1 METSERAGWLAGI
14 TGVAAL
20 GAVAAGGVA
29 RNVTRRRTNGHADP
43 FAGEDFTT
51 IYDDSGTTAR
61 TDDGLSLAVRT
72 VDTWTSDG
80 DDEVNEPELTILF
93 IHGFSLRMAAW
104 HFQRYA
110 LADAWADR
118 RIRMVFFDH
127 RGHGRSDHAPDDTC
141 TITQL
146 ADDIAAV
153 IRTAAPTGPLVL
165 VGHSMGG
172 MALMGLARRRPALFG
187 ADGRVTGVALVA
199 TASRGLTEAGLGE
212 GLSNPVL
219 DAFRL
224 SVRHVPSLV
233 QAGRGITRQ
242 ILEPVLVAAS
252 FGPDFHSPTA
262 GRAVEKMIQNTPIQT
277 IVNFLHA
284 LEDHD
289 ESTALPV
296 LAQVPSVVVCGNR
309 DRLTPLPKSVRIYA
323 ELGDD
328 SRLVVVDGAGHMV
341 QMEQPE
347 MVTDAIVDLVERAR
361 AAAPQ
366 PRRRWWQKMRV
377 RA

>member
-1 METSERAGWLAGI
+1 MKTAERAGWLAGV

-20 GAVAAGGVA
+20 GAVAAGGVV
-29 RNVTRRRTNGHADP
+29 RNMTRRKAGSRVDP

-51 IYDDSGTTAR
+51 IYDDPAMTAR
-61 TDDGLSLAVRT
+61 TDDGLSLAVRV
-72 VDTWTSDG
+72 VDTWTDDG
-80 DDEVNEPELTILF
+80 PDPELTVIF
-93 IHGFSLRMAAW
+93 IHGFGLRMAAW
-104 HFQRYA
+104 HLQRYA
-110 LADAWADR
+110 LAERWADR

-127 RGHGRSDHAPDDTC
+127 RGHGRSDAAPDDTC

-146 ADDIAAV
+146 ADDTAAV
-153 IRTAAPTGPLVL
+153 IRTTAPTGPLVL

-187 ADGRVTGVALVA
+187 CDGRVTGIGLVA

-212 GLSNPVL
+212 GLTNPVL

-224 SVRHVPSLV
+224 SVRHVPGIV
-233 QAGRGITRQ
+233 QAGRGVTRQ

-252 FGPDFHSPTA
+252 FGSDFHSPAA
-262 GRAVEKMIQNTPIQT
+262 GRAVEKMIQNTPIHT

-309 DRLTPLPKSVRIYA
+309 DRLTPLPNSVRMYA
-323 ELGDD
+323 ELGED

-341 QMEQPE
+341 PMEQPD
-347 MVTDAIVDLVERAR
+347 MVTDAIDDLIERAR

>member
-1 METSERAGWLAGI
+1 MDSSERVGWLAGV

-29 RNVTRRRTNGHADP
+29 RNMTRRRMDGHIDP

-51 IYDDSGTTAR
+51 IYDDDATTVT

-72 VDTWTSDG
+72 VVTGPDG
-80 DDEVNEPELTILF
+80 GDHSHPELTVVF

-104 HFQRYA
+104 HFQRFG
-110 LADAWADR
+110 LARHWADR
-118 RIRMVFFDH
+118 TIRMVFFDH
-127 RGHGRSDHAPDDTC
+127 RGHGRSDDAPTDTC
-141 TITQL
+141 TIAQL
-146 ADDIAAV
+146 ADDVAAV
-153 IRTAAPTGPLVL
+153 IRAVVPTGPLVL

-172 MALMGLARRRPALFG
+172 MALMGLARRHPALFG
-187 ADGRVTGVALVA
+187 PDGQVTGVALVA

-212 GLSNPVL
+212 GLTNPVL

-224 SVRHVPSLV
+224 SVRHAPTLV

-242 ILEPVLVAAS
+242 VLEPVLVAAS
-252 FGPDFHSPTA
+252 FGPDFHSPSA

-309 DRLTPLPKSVRIYA
+309 DRLTPLPKSVRMYG
-323 ELGDD
+323 ELGED
-328 SRLVVVDGAGHMV
+328 SRLVVVEGAGHMV
-341 QMEQPE
+341 QMEQPDT
-347 MVTDAIVDLVERAR
+347 VTDAIADLVDRAR

-366 PRRRWWQKMRV
+366 PRRRWWRKMRK
-377 RA
+377 RT